1 MHISDIA
8 TWCKIDFEDF
18 YANPLN
24 CAGHLYL
31 NESEVKDL
39 VIPNSVTS
47 IGNYAFWKCK
57 SLVSVT
63 IPNSV
68 TSIGDNAFLGCSSLT
83 SISLPN
89 SIIKIG
95 GSKSVGNGGLFTD
108 CSSLISVSIP
118 DGVIEIGTYAFS
130 NCSSL
135 TSVNIPNS
143 VKLIDRSAFQGCGG
157 LTSIKVDWNRPLA
170 ISNEVFGGVNKA
182 SCTLYVPKGTA
193 TMFMSAPI
201 WSEFVNIVE
210 YEDGEDAHYI
220 TIRMGDGGVLK
231 QSVELGKTYTY
242 AVSADEGW
250 EVNTLTFDGEDM
262 TALLMDG
269 QFSTPVITG
278 DVELNV
284 VFKQKGNDIKG
295 RSADSQV
302 KVYASGKSIIVK
314 GADEN
319 APVNVYGTN
328 GVLVKSAVGNTT
340 LSLEQ
345 GVYIVKVGK
354 ESFKVG
360 L

>member
-1 MHISDIA
+1 MKTKTIKLVMAALVVLFSLNANAYDA
-8 TWCKIDFEDF
+8 YIDGI
-18 YANPLN
+18 YYNLN
-24 CAGHLYL
+24 TDAKTA
-31 NESEVKDL
+31 EVTSGNNKYTGEI
-39 VIPNSVTS
+39 VIPAFVEKDGVT
-47 IGNYAFWKCK
+47 Y
-57 SLVSVT
+57 
-63 IPNSV
+63 SV
-68 TSIGDNAFLGCSSLT
+68 TSIGDNAFYRCG
-83 SISLPN
+83 
-89 SIIKIG
+89 
-95 GSKSVGNGGLFTD
+95 
-108 CSSLISVSIP
+108 
-118 DGVIEIGTYAFS
+118 
-130 NCSSL
+130 L
-135 TSVNIPNS
+135 TSVVIPNS
-143 VKLIDRSAFQGCGG
+143 VTSIESSAFSCKG
-157 LTSIKVDWNRPLA
+157 LTSIKVGWNRPLA
-170 ISNEVFGGVNKA
+170 ISNDVFYAVNKTE
-182 SCTLYVPKGTA
+182 CTLYVPKGTA

-262 TALLMDG
+262 TALLMEG
-269 QFSTPVITG
+269 QFSTPVLIR
-278 DVELNV
+278 DAELNV

-328 GVLVKSAVGNTT
+328 GVLIKSAVGNTT